1 MIHIFDF
8 EDGLQEFFSNRLSC
22 ETQQFAWDSCG
33 MFKFD
38 EIKSAEK
45 NIIILSKP
53 YDCLQRGTLAGKY
66 PQDDFTKLQD
76 WSRRNWRY
84 TNPEIYEGM
93 DAFIS
98 DIEYKLVV
106 HPEELNDPVTVKRI
120 EKYTGAS
127 FDWDVSEYDEF
138 YKQNINLR

>member
-1 MIHIFDF
+1 MIYIFDF
-8 EDGLQEFFSNRLSC
+8 EDGLQEFFKEKLKC
-22 ETQQFAWDSCG
+22 ETETYS
-33 MFKFD
+33 FD
-38 EIKSAEK
+38 ERGMYNFHKLSTCEK

-53 YDCLQRGTLAGKY
+53 YDCLQRGVLLGKY
-66 PQDDFTKLQD
+66 PEDNFKQLQD

-84 TNPEIYEGM
+84 TNSEIYEHLNS
-93 DAFIS
+93 FIS

-120 EKYTGAS
+120 EKYTGTE